1 MKKWMKISVLLVVSV
16 LLGIFVASSWLGNFH
31 FPTFLNSILWG
42 WMIRVLNLFLF
53 CMTIYLLQS
62 SRTIQRQS
70 ELTNGDELNEQLY
83 QKMFKNLEYGTIL
96 LDVVTILTIFDI
108 LTSFNVFITKNS
120 VLIIGSLFPYVAL
133 TFILY
138 GQYCLQKTIEQVRH
152 FKLPIVTFPEDVLAL
167 MKTYD
172 EAEREAHYEQS
183 FKILFQLNQFI
194 LPALYILL
202 FTISLLLR
210 EVQYLPIAI
219 VVFIHLYINV
229 VNISMIK
236 KYFK

>member
-1 MKKWMKISVLLVVSV
+1 MKKWMKISGLLVVSV

-31 FPTFLNSILWG
+31 FPIFLNSILWG
-42 WMIRVLNLFLF
+42 WIIRVLNLLLF

-62 SRTIQRQS
+62 SRTIQKQS
-70 ELTNGDELNEQLY
+70 TNGDELNEQLY

-120 VLIIGSLFPYVAL
+120 VLITGSLFTYVAL

-152 FKLPIVTFPEDVLAL
+152 FKLPIVTFP
-167 MKTYD
+167 
-172 EAEREAHYEQS
+172 
-183 FKILFQLNQFI
+183 
-194 LPALYILL
+194 
-202 FTISLLLR
+202 
-210 EVQYLPIAI
+210 
-219 VVFIHLYINV
+219 
-229 VNISMIK
+229 
-236 KYFK
+236 

>member
-1 MKKWMKISVLLVVSV
+1 
-16 LLGIFVASSWLGNFH
+16 
-31 FPTFLNSILWG
+31 
-42 WMIRVLNLFLF
+42 
-53 CMTIYLLQS
+53 
-62 SRTIQRQS
+62 
-70 ELTNGDELNEQLY
+70 
-83 QKMFKNLEYGTIL
+83 MFKNLEYGTIL

-120 VLIIGSLFPYVAL
+120 VLITGSLFPYVAL
-133 TFILY
+133 AFILY

-229 VNISMIK
+229 ANISMIK